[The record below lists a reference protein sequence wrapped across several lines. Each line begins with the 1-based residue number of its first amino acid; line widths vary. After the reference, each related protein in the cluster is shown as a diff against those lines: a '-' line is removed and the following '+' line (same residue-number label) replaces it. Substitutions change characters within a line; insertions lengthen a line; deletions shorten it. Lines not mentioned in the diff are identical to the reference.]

1 MDLGTAFATCSGFP
15 KFQCRVQTKTCYKYV
30 ICDKVGEEQEWIH
43 LKLKLVSSQ
52 DNCRED
58 HIYKAIVCC
67 EYFC

>member
-1 MDLGTAFATCSGFP
+1 MDLDTAFATCSGP

-30 ICDKVGEEQEWIH
+30 ICDDVGEKQEWIY
-43 LKLKLVSSQ
+43 LSSSKVDLSQ

>member
-1 MDLGTAFATCSGFP
+1 MDLGTALATCRGP

-30 ICDKVGEEQEWIH
+30 ICDDVGEEQEWIY
-43 LKLKLVSSQ
+43 LKLKLVSQQ
-52 DNCRED
+52 DNCHED